1 MCNFVELIENCDLVC
16 APRECWKWLEPAMA
30 SFGVRGTEGGRRRR
44 DGFVPAPREH
54 FFFLLLSEFNNQKKK
69 KKRVISAMLAYELQ
83 YWFTL
88 QTPGSGADDQERGRS
103 ERCLEQAPVSCIS
116 FSNCAKVQRPCAE
129 LKKPALFLLPWFKK
143 IIIKNAHSYP
153 CINRGPKAGG
163 RQSLAVPLATHCT
176 SSSPSYMEAMPP
188 PLTLLPL
195 AVEERRA
202 RAGQGDIP
210 AAAWMRELLA
220 AAFGRWGGA
229 RMLAWASSGLSG
241 RTPAESKPFLPPAHK
256 PGRSSGVGGNT

>member
-1 MCNFVELIENCDLVC
+1 
-16 APRECWKWLEPAMA
+16 
-30 SFGVRGTEGGRRRR
+30 
-44 DGFVPAPREH
+44 
-54 FFFLLLSEFNNQKKK
+54 
-69 KKRVISAMLAYELQ
+69 MLAYELQ

-129 LKKPALFLLPWFKK
+129 LKKPALFLLPWLKK
-143 IIIKNAHSYP
+143 NNNKKCSFLSLHQSRTESGSEAEPGCPTCHALRLIQP
-153 CINRGPKAGG
+153 QLRGDD
-163 RQSLAVPLATHCT
+163 AT
-176 SSSPSYMEAMPP
+176 

-220 AAFGRWGGA
+220 AAFGQWGGA

>member
-1 MCNFVELIENCDLVC
+1 
-16 APRECWKWLEPAMA
+16 
-30 SFGVRGTEGGRRRR
+30 
-44 DGFVPAPREH
+44 
-54 FFFLLLSEFNNQKKK
+54 
-69 KKRVISAMLAYELQ
+69 MLAYELQ

-129 LKKPALFLLPWFKK
+129 LKKPALFLLRWFKK

-176 SSSPSYMEAMPP
+176 SSSPSYVETMPP
-188 PLTLLPL
+188 HSPCSLLQWRREGQGQGRVTFQQLRGWESSWRLLLDGEEVLACWRGPALVCLGEHQQKANPFCLPLTS
-195 AVEERRA
+195 R
-202 RAGQGDIP
+202 
-210 AAAWMRELLA
+210 
-220 AAFGRWGGA
+220 GGA
-229 RMLAWASSGLSG
+229 QVWVAILNLRETWMTSW
-241 RTPAESKPFLPPAHK
+241 
-256 PGRSSGVGGNT
+256 